1 MINFSPKYIKDLE
14 KWANGLSKLDFLDP
28 LLVITAQ
35 RTVNR
40 LKENVRGDSMK
51 DKTEEELGKMQDR
64 LWDRSPA
71 PRLTPEQLN
80 AIDLLILGKTD
91 REVSEL
97 VGVRRETVTKWH
109 KNPFFTAELNVKRE
123 ALWTDAKLRLKA
135 LVHEAVNT
143 LTSRLH
149 STDEK
154 VAITAAV
161 HILKVA
167 GLYDKG
173 VGSVTL
179 PKTPEEALWAQVV
192 DDKTNYYKGS
202 RPDALTEW
210 STREWT
216 EEVGTEF
223 AAKMMYV
230 EYEMAVTEQKKELRE
245 FKKKAR
251 TQTQL
256 PQVEPVPLTI
266 EEDLPQGQGDRS
278 EPIKA

>member
-1 MINFSPKYIKDLE
+1 MDKDV
-14 KWANGLSKLDFLDP
+14 D
-28 LLVITAQ
+28 
-35 RTVNR
+35 
-40 LKENVRGDSMK
+40 
-51 DKTEEELGKMQDR
+51 ELNKMADR
-64 LWDRSPA
+64 LWNRSPA

-143 LTSRLH
+143 LTSGLH

-167 GLYDKG
+167 GLYDK
-173 VGSVTL
+173 VGKGSIDL
-179 PKTPEEALWAQVV
+179 PKTPEEAVWAQTISITLTFTVV
-192 DDKTNYYKGS
+192 
-202 RPDALTEW
+202 
-210 STREWT
+210 
-216 EEVGTEF
+216 
-223 AAKMMYV
+223 
-230 EYEMAVTEQKKELRE
+230 
-245 FKKKAR
+245 
-251 TQTQL
+251 
-256 PQVEPVPLTI
+256 
-266 EEDLPQGQGDRS
+266 
-278 EPIKA
+278 